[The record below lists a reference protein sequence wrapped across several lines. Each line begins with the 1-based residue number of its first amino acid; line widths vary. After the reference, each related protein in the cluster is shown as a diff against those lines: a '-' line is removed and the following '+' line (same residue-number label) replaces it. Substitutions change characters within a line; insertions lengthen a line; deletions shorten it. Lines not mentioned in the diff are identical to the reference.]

1 MAVPNLPFNPAA
13 TTNAANS
20 FSAQSVGYIQGV
32 ALDDPATR
40 FALAGATLATTE
52 TLPMWGGIAIKEFI
66 PASGNLLGGSVA
78 RATTNAEIKGFSV
91 YNQNGATLTTP
102 QSQAPVSL
110 GGGAVHFFRLGS
122 KARIA
127 VAIDAVLA
135 ATLVNGTTLID
146 ANVSWD
152 LTNQK
157 IITYDAGVGALAAK
171 ILDINIGNSKTVT
184 YDAVNNLCNWTY
196 TGSVAIIEI

>member
-1 MAVPNLPFNPAA
+1 MAVPNLPFNPAV
-13 TTNAANS
+13 TTNAAGS

-32 ALDDPATR
+32 ALDDPAVRNSLTGGI
-40 FALAGATLATTE
+40 LASTE

-66 PASGNLLGGSVA
+66 PLSGNSLNGSVA

-91 YNQNGATLTTP
+91 YNQNGAALTTP

-110 GGGAVHFFRLGS
+110 GGGGVHFYRLGS

-127 VAIDAVLA
+127 VAIDPTLA

-146 ANVSWD
+146 AQVSWD

-157 IITYDAGVGALAAK
+157 IITYDGGVGALAAK
-171 ILDINIGNSKTVT
+171 IVDINIGNSKTVT
-184 YDAVNNLCNWTY
+184 YDAVNNLCNWVS